1 MLSYIQVWSHSRY
14 VTITTFNKQL
24 EDVELSYLKNSAS
37 MQTDNGRQN
46 EISKTLQDL
55 DYIKEPTKYSTYKP
69 DKNLVL
75 SEPDQ
80 GLI

>member
-1 MLSYIQVWSHSRY
+1 M
-14 VTITTFNKQL
+14 

-55 DYIKEPTKYSTYKP
+55 YYIEDPTKYSTYKP
-69 DKNLVL
+69 DNNLVL